1 MSCGEAEVGVEGPG
15 ETDSLLLENVCEC
28 LFGYFF
34 PMDSVIWVEDDI
46 WAYLVG
52 LVGNVRRRVHQGRN
66 QA

>member
-1 MSCGEAEVGVEGPG
+1 MSCGEADVGVEEPG
-15 ETDSLLLENVCEC
+15 ETDGLLLDSECEC

-34 PMDSVIWVEDDI
+34 PNRFSHRVKDDI
-46 WAYLVG
+46 RAYLVG